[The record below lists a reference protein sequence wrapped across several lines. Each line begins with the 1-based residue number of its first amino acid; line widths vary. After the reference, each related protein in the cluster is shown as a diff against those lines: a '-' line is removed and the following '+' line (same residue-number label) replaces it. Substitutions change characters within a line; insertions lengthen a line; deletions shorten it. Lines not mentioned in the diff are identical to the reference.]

1 MSCICKYKYNVICGL
16 CKLPFKEATT
26 KEQRISELKRIIAQN
41 RVDNLCHKI
50 EIRDL
55 QNEMDIDDDVD
66 INRVIK

>member
-26 KEQRISELKRIIAQN
+26 KEQRIEELQRIIVQN
-41 RVDNLCHKI
+41 RIDNLCHKL

-55 QNEMDIDDDVD
+55 QSEIDDDVD
-66 INRVIK
+66 IDRVVK